1 MTLQNRQG
9 TPIDKLYRAKQRA
22 PLFALGVN
30 LLHNQHIYCE
40 ETLVPNYL
48 KTLFTSFVLRLL
60 NPMILRFSQ
69 L

>member
-30 LLHNQHIYCE
+30 LLHNQQRGVT
-40 ETLVPNYL
+40 TLTNAV
-48 KTLFTSFVLRLL
+48 
-60 NPMILRFSQ
+60 
-69 L
+69 